1 MNTCKTRFAAAAL
14 ASAALLAGCSQ
25 SENTESEGTDLTAQ
39 ALAAAEASG
48 FRPPDGGDGGELH
61 IYTWSDYIAP
71 DVLESFEKA
80 LGVTVVVD
88 TFDSNEAM
96 YAKLKAG
103 GTGYDIIMPSS
114 YQISMMAKEGMIDA
128 IDHAKCPNVKK
139 NFDTSFEAQILDP
152 TFKYNVPYAV
162 TYTGFMY
169 DKGKMPEGA
178 DPASWA
184 ILGNPALKGRISLLD
199 DIREV
204 IGAGL
209 MYLGYSINSVNPAEI
224 TKATE
229 QVLKWR
235 ANIRKFDAESYKTEV
250 PSGAT
255 WLGHGYSTDTTQVI
269 VGDEESGAPARDDI
283 GFALP
288 KEGYTIAFDEMV
300 VAKDAKRKDLA
311 YAFIN
316 YIYDGDVAAANMDY
330 ICGPNPVKPGI
341 EKLDADYRDLI
352 ILKPEQLA
360 KGQVLKNLDDQ
371 PEVMELYNK
380 AWDKIKATE
389 AK

>member
-1 MNTCKTRFAAAAL
+1 MKFSSLKFAAAFAT
-14 ASAALLAGCSQ
+14 AAIVAGCS
-25 SENTESEGTDLTAQ
+25 ENAAESDGTDLTAQ
-39 ALAAAEASG
+39 AKAAAEASG

-71 DVLESFEKA
+71 DVIASFENA
-80 LGVTVVVD
+80 LGVKVVVD

-96 YAKLKAG
+96 FAKLKAG
-103 GTGYDIIMPSS
+103 GSGYDIITPSS
-114 YQISMMAKEGMIDA
+114 YQISMMAKEGMIDK

-139 NFDTSFEAQILDP
+139 NFDPAFATQILDP
-152 TFKYNVPYAV
+152 SFQYNVPYAV
-162 TYTGFMY
+162 TYTGLMY
-169 DKGKMPEGA
+169 QKGKIPAGA
-178 DPASWA
+178 DVNSWA
-184 ILGNPALKGRISLLD
+184 ILGNPAMKGRISLLD

-209 MYLGYSINSVNPAEI
+209 MYLGYSINSTNPAEI
-224 TKATE
+224 EKAVK
-229 QVLKWR
+229 QVLAWR

-255 WLGHGYSTDTTQVI
+255 WIGHGYSTDTTQVI
-269 VGDEESGAPARDDI
+269 VGDEEAGAPARDDI

-316 YIYDGDVAAANMDY
+316 YIYDGDVAAVNMDY
-330 ICGPNPVKPGI
+330 IQGPNPVKPGI
-341 EKLDADYRDLI
+341 DQLDEGLRKI
-352 ILKPEQLA
+352 IVLTPEQLK
-360 KGQVLKNLDDQ
+360 KGQVLKGLDDQ
-371 PEVMELYNK
+371 PAVMELYNK

-389 AK
+389 TK

>member
-1 MNTCKTRFAAAAL
+1 MKFSSLKFVTAYV
-14 ASAALLAGCSQ
+14 SAAVLAGCSEQ
-25 SENTESEGTDLTAQ
+25 VVENEETDLSAQ

-61 IYTWSDYIAP
+61 IYTWCDYIAP
-71 DVLESFEKA
+71 EVISSFEKA
-80 LGVTVVVD
+80 LGVKVVVD

-114 YQISMMAKEGMIDA
+114 YQIAMMAKEGMIDVM
-128 IDHAKCPNVKK
+128 DHAKIPNVRK
-139 NFDTSFEAQILDP
+139 NFDPSFTRQILDP

-169 DKGKMPEGA
+169 AKDKVPAGA
-178 DPASWA
+178 DISSWA
-184 ILGNPALKGRISLLD
+184 ILGHPAMKNRISFLD

-204 IGAGL
+204 IGGAL
-209 MYLGYSINSVNPAEI
+209 MYLGHSINSKDPKEI
-224 TKATE
+224 DAAVA

-235 ANIRKFDAESYKTEV
+235 ANVRKFDGESYKTEV

-255 WLGHGYSTDTTQVI
+255 WIGHGYSTDTTQVI
-269 VGDEESGAPARDDI
+269 VGDEEAGAPARNDI

-288 KEGYTIAFDEMV
+288 KEGFTVAFDEMV
-300 VAKDAKRKDLA
+300 IAKDAKRKDLA
-311 YAFIN
+311 YAFVN
-316 YIYDGDVAAANMDY
+316 YIYDGDVAAVNMNY

-341 EKLDADYRDLI
+341 E
-352 ILKPEQLA
+352 Q
-360 KGQVLKNLDDQ
+360 LDDEYRKLIVLDEETLKRGRVLT
-371 PEVMELYNK
+371 PIEDPAVMELYNK
-380 AWDKIKATE
+380 AWDKIKATT

>member
-1 MNTCKTRFAAAAL
+1 MNMCKIKYVAATL
-14 ASAALLAGCSQ
+14 ASSAIIAGCGNSGN
-25 SENTESEGTDLTAQ
+25 SEVDGVDLTPQ

-71 DVLESFEKA
+71 EVILSFEKA
-80 LGVTVVVD
+80 LGVSIVVD

-114 YQISMMAKEGMIDA
+114 YQINMIAKEGMIDK
-128 IDHAKCPNVKK
+128 IDHTKCPNVKK
-139 NFDTSFEAQILDP
+139 NFDTSFTAQILDP
-152 TFKYNVPYAV
+152 TFAYNVPYAV

-169 DKGKMPEGA
+169 AKTKIPEGA
-178 DPASWA
+178 EINSWA
-184 ILGNPALKGRISLLD
+184 ILGNPAMKGRISLLD

-209 MYLGYSINSVNPAEI
+209 MYLGYSINSTSASEI
-224 TKATE
+224 EQATK
-229 QVLKWR
+229 QVLEWR
-235 ANIRKFDAESYKTEV
+235 KNIRKFDAESYKTEV

-255 WLGHGYSTDTTQVI
+255 WIGHGYSTDTTQVI
-269 VGDEESGAPARDDI
+269 VGDEEAGAPARDDI

-300 VAKDAKRKDLA
+300 IAKDAKRKDLA

-316 YIYDGDVAAANMDY
+316 YIYDGDVAAANMNY

-341 EKLDADYRDLI
+341 DKLDEEYRNVI
-352 ILKPEQLA
+352 ILSPEMLA
-360 KGQVLKNLDDQ
+360 KGQVLKSLDDK

>member
-1 MNTCKTRFAAAAL
+1 MKFSSLKFAAAC
-14 ASAALLAGCSQ
+14 ASAAIIAGCS
-25 SENTESEGTDLTAQ
+25 ENAAESEGTDLTAQ
-39 ALAAAEASG
+39 ANAAAEASG

-61 IYTWSDYIAP
+61 IYTWSDYISP
-71 DVLESFEKA
+71 DVIASFEKA
-80 LGVTVVVD
+80 LGVKVVVD

-114 YQISMMAKEGMIDA
+114 YQISMMAKEGMIDK

-139 NFDTSFEAQILDP
+139 NFDPAFASQILDP
-152 TFKYNVPYAV
+152 TFQYNVPYAV

-169 DKGKMPEGA
+169 LKGKVPEGA
-178 DPASWA
+178 DINSWA
-184 ILGNPALKGRISLLD
+184 ILGNPAMKGRISLLD

-209 MYLGYSINSVNPAEI
+209 MYLGYSINSTNPAEI
-224 TKATE
+224 EKAVQ
-229 QVLKWR
+229 QVLAWR
-235 ANIRKFDAESYKTEV
+235 TNIRKFDAESYKTEV

-255 WLGHGYSTDTTQVI
+255 WIGHGYSTDTTQVI
-269 VGDEESGAPARDDI
+269 VGDEEAGAPARDDI

-330 ICGPNPVKPGI
+330 IQGPNPVKPGI
-341 EKLDADYRDLI
+341 EQLDEGLRNLI
-352 ILKPEQLA
+352 VLAPEQL
-360 KGQVLKNLDDQ
+360 KRGQVLKSLDDK
-371 PEVMELYNK
+371 PAVMELYNR

>member
-1 MNTCKTRFAAAAL
+1 MKFNSLKFAAACAT
-14 ASAALLAGCSQ
+14 AAILAGCSESA
-25 SENTESEGTDLTAQ
+25 SEAEGTDLTAQ
-39 ALAAAEASG
+39 AKAAAEASG

-71 DVLESFEKA
+71 DVIASFEKA
-80 LGVTVVVD
+80 LGVKVVVD

-114 YQISMMAKEGMIDA
+114 YQIAMIAKEGMIDK

-139 NFDTSFEAQILDP
+139 NFDKSFTSQILDP
-152 TFKYNVPYAV
+152 NFTYNVPYAV

-169 DKGKMPEGA
+169 AKDKIPAGA
-178 DPASWA
+178 DVASWA
-184 ILGNPALKGRISLLD
+184 ILGHPAMKGRISLLD

-209 MYLGYSINSVNPAEI
+209 MYLGYSINSTNPKEI
-224 TKATE
+224 EEATA
-229 QVLKWR
+229 QVIKWR

-255 WLGHGYSTDTTQVI
+255 WIGHGYSTDTTQVI
-269 VGDEESGAPARDDI
+269 VGDEEAGAPARDDI

-316 YIYDGDVAAANMDY
+316 YIYDGDVAACNMDY
-330 ICGPNPVKPGI
+330 IQGPNPVKPGI
-341 EKLDADYRDLI
+341 DQLDEGLRNLI
-352 ILKPEQLA
+352 ILKPEQL
-360 KGQVLKNLDDQ
+360 KIGQVLKNLDDK
-371 PEVMELYNK
+371 PGVMEVYNK

>member
-1 MNTCKTRFAAAAL
+1 MKFSSLKFAAACAT
-14 ASAALLAGCSQ
+14 AALIAGCS
-25 SENTESEGTDLTAQ
+25 EKAAESEGTDLTAQ
-39 ALAAAEASG
+39 AKAAAEASG

-71 DVLESFEKA
+71 DVIASFEKA
-80 LGVTVVVD
+80 LGVKVVVD

-114 YQISMMAKEGMIDA
+114 YQIAMMAKEGMIDK

-139 NFDTSFEAQILDP
+139 NFDPSFTAQILDP
-152 TFKYNVPYAV
+152 TFQYNVPYAV

-169 DKGKMPEGA
+169 QKGKI
-178 DPASWA
+178 PAGVDINSWA
-184 ILGNPALKGRISLLD
+184 VLGNPAFKGRISLLD

-209 MYLGYSINSVNPAEI
+209 MFHGYSINSTNPKEI
-224 TKATE
+224 ETAVK
-229 QVLKWR
+229 QVLAWR

-255 WLGHGYSTDTTQVI
+255 WIGHGYSTDTTQVI
-269 VGDEESGAPARDDI
+269 VGDEEAGAPARDDI

-300 VAKDAKRKDLA
+300 IAKDAKRKDLA

-330 ICGPNPVKPGI
+330 IQGPNPVKPGI
-341 EKLDADYRDLI
+341 EQLDEGLRKLI
-352 ILKPEQLA
+352 ILSPEQL
-360 KGQVLKNLDDQ
+360 KMGQVLKNLDDQ
-371 PEVMELYNK
+371 PAVMELYNK